1 MIWYVCCFVLI
12 PATSGLCPKK
22 EKSKG
27 CDDGYLRGGRAA
39 SASYHDRNNCQR
51 CVIGYATVAS
61 RARAR
66 ACIRASAAAA
76 GAHEW
81 PGTHPHEKRQQLSPE
96 ITENLYLLNQTA
108 KRQQLSAMPTISR
121 CLLGIMQIDTL

>member
-1 MIWYVCCFVLI
+1 MTVISEGGERLQPPTMIVTTVSVALS
-12 PATSGLCPKK
+12 ATLQ
-22 EKSKG
+22 
-27 CDDGYLRGGRAA
+27 L
-39 SASYHDRNNCQR
+39 H
-51 CVIGYATVAS
+51 

-66 ACIRASAAAA
+66 VCVCIRASAAAA

-81 PGTHPHEKRQQLSPE
+81 PGTHPHENRQQLGPE

-108 KRQQLSAMPTISR
+108 KRKQLSEMPTISR